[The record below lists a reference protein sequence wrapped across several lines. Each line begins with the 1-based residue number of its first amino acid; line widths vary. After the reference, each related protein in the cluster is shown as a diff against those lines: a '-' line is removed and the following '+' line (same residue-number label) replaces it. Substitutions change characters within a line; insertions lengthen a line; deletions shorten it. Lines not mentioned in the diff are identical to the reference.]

1 LARVLHAFDA
11 AICAT
16 GYNGV
21 HELLPALVPTVFV
34 SNIRG
39 TDDQE
44 TRAQWCHDLGYALR
58 ADQADL
64 ENITETVKLLQDP
77 EERSRLHRTCQK
89 LPEANGAK
97 EAAQILYEMATIKH
111 GAAPSVIARARL
123 RARDFGLISFRQL
136 ANIIYRQLALV
147 YRKFNPHI
155 VVQFVKIDAPHF
167 GDETDPQTMR
177 HLINGE
183 VRYEHMIAG
192 ASENYRQRRDEIA
205 SAAYGTER
213 RVINTQKEQV

>member
-1 LARVLHAFDA
+1 
-11 AICAT
+11 
-16 GYNGV
+16 
-21 HELLPALVPTVFV
+21 
-34 SNIRG
+34 
-39 TDDQE
+39 
-44 TRAQWCHDLGYALR
+44 
-58 ADQADL
+58 
-64 ENITETVKLLQDP
+64 
-77 EERSRLHRTCQK
+77 
-89 LPEANGAK
+89 
-97 EAAQILYEMATIKH
+97 MATIKH
-111 GAAPSVIARARL
+111 GATPSVIARARL

-213 RVINTQKEQV
+213 RVINTQKEQL